1 MLSVPRT
8 NWEKGTVEKVPA
20 NEAGVQELLDFLYGT
35 KRWEDDLE
43 SVVRKVRTIRTRIYP
58 SSDTPPM
65 DEWEA
70 KVRQLV
76 TRNPE
81 YWTPARLAA
90 QVAHPLE
97 AIEKVLAQLGV
108 AA

>member
-8 NWEKGTVEKVPA
+8 NWEKGIIERVAA
-20 NEAGVQELLDFLYGT
+20 NEAGVQKLVDFLYGS

-43 SVVRKVRTIRTRIYP
+43 SVVRKVRTLRAEIYP

-65 DEWEA
+65 DGWEA

-76 TRNPE
+76 TQKPK
-81 YWTPARLAA
+81 YWTPGRLAA
-90 QVAHPLE
+90 HVAQPVEEVERVLS
-97 AIEKVLAQLGV
+97 AIE
-108 AA
+108 AAA